1 MRILSIRETALPRL
15 MALLRNAD
23 LWDTSNVLF
32 ESGIIIEY
40 DILKPR
46 PDKQYIDYGMTVLS
60 AGVFDSCL
68 PDEAFDLAILHHGR
82 STLGLLGGFE
92 VFDPI

>member
-1 MRILSIRETALPRL
+1 
-15 MALLRNAD
+15 
-23 LWDTSNVLF
+23 
-32 ESGIIIEY
+32 
-40 DILKPR
+40 
-46 PDKQYIDYGMTVLS
+46 MTVLS

-68 PDEAFDLAILHHGR
+68 PDEAFDLAILYHER